1 MSMKLAAFVVVA
13 VIAFVAWAGGPASF
27 AADGNNISSV
37 NGSVKGEAG
46 QTYGKLSAVNG
57 NVRVG
62 RGTIVDTAKTV
73 NGEIEVEPDARLGEV
88 STVNGSLDI
97 GEGVSIER
105 TASTVNGE
113 VEIGNRARVGGDVTT
128 VSGEIELKG
137 AEIGGS
143 LITSNGDIELAD
155 GARVRGGIHVK
166 KKGGSDWG
174 WGKDEPLEVHICGTC
189 IVDGELRFDRPV
201 SLRVDQGAKIGRVI
215 GDEVTRR

>member
-1 MSMKLAAFVVVA
+1 MKFAALIVVG
-13 VIAFVAWAGGPASF
+13 FVAFAAAA

-37 NGSVKGEAG
+37 NGSVKAEPG

-62 RGTIVDTAKTV
+62 RGAIADIAKTV
-73 NGEIEVEPDARLGEV
+73 NGEITVEPDARLGEV
-88 STVNGSLDI
+88 STVNGSLEI
-97 GEGVSIER
+97 AEGASVER

-137 AEIGGS
+137 AEVGGS

-155 GARVRGGIHVK
+155 GARVRGGIHVR
-166 KKGGSDWG
+166 KKGTNNWG
-174 WGKDEPLEVHICGTC
+174 WGKDEPLQVHICASC
-189 IVDGELRFDRPV
+189 VVDGELRFDRPV
-201 SLRVDQGAKIGRVI
+201 ELRVDQGAKIGRVY
-215 GDEVTRR
+215 GDEVIRR